1 MGPAFVDAGFSSG
14 DIMIKLM
21 NNEYPGM
28 PLIMFPL
35 VDVRETAI
43 AHLLAIQKP
52 EVANQRF
59 CLVNRCLWFRE
70 VATALKTEFDP
81 QGYKINNKEMN
92 LSDCTLMMLGWFI
105 KELALVR
112 PSWNKT
118 IQVENT
124 KSVNA
129 WRVIL

>member
-1 MGPAFVDAGFSSG
+1 
-14 DIMIKLM
+14 
-21 NNEYPGM
+21 
-28 PLIMFPL
+28 MFM
-35 VDVRETAI
+35 
-43 AHLLAIQKP
+43 
-52 EVANQRF
+52 
-59 CLVNRCLWFRE
+59 WFRE

-124 KSVNA
+124 KSV
-129 WRVIL
+129 